1 MKMISKKLSGV
12 VVAGSLTLTVPLA
25 AAMDIGV
32 GANLNLAGGGE
43 TGYGVS
49 LPMRF
54 GNMIVEPALSI
65 FDHSSD
71 NSDPSFPSYTYNY
84 QHYTLETGIYWRKEV
99 VPSVETYIGGRVGY
113 IKEESSQ
120 SYPGLSYSSDA
131 SGYYIGPTFGAEYFF
146 NTHFSMGLDV
156 SLLYSY
162 LTGDGY
168 SNGQAQ
174 STSTKDTYTQTRAL
188 LRFYF

>member
-12 VVAGSLTLTVPLA
+12 VVAVSLSLTVPLA

-32 GANLNLAGGGE
+32 GANLNLAGGGG

-54 GNMIVEPALSI
+54 GNMMVEPALSI

-71 NSDPSFPSYTYNY
+71 NSDPPFPSNTYNY

-120 SYPGLSYSSDA
+120 SYPGLSYSIDT

-146 NTHFSMGLDV
+146 NKHFSMGLDV
-156 SLLYSY
+156 SLLYSS
-162 LTGDGY
+162 LSGDGY
-168 SNGQAQ
+168 SGGQAQ